1 MKKVKRIIAMIG
13 VIALLALYVSTIV
26 LAIIGS
32 EQAMNLLK
40 AAIYSTVV
48 LPVLLWTY
56 TFIYKLLKDHFSTGN
71 EEERKNG
78 PTDETDEE
86 TKEKK
91 S

>member
-32 EQAMNLLK
+32 EQALNLLK

-56 TFIYKLLKDHFSTGN
+56 SFVYKLLKDHFSVEN
-71 EEERKNG
+71 EEKRKNA
-78 PTDETDEE
+78 PTDEIGEE
-86 TKEKK
+86 NKK
-91 S
+91 RNV

>member
-1 MKKVKRIIAMIG
+1 MKKVKRVIAMIG

-48 LPVLLWTY
+48 LPVLLWAY
-56 TFIYKLLKDHFSTGN
+56 SFIYKLLQDHFSAGN
-71 EEERKNG
+71 EE
-78 PTDETDEE
+78 TDETDEE
-86 TKEKK
+86 N
-91 S
+91 